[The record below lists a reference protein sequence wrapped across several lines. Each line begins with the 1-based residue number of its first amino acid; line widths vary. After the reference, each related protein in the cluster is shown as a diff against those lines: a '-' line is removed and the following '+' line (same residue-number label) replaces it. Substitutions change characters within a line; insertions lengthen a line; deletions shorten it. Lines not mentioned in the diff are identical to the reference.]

1 MLQFYVSYGWWGVA
15 GVAVNLI
22 IMPLTAMAILQYGSY
37 FRAQTHGKVFDSITT
52 SLVSRFM
59 DY

>member
-15 GVAVNLI
+15 GAAVNLI
-22 IMPLTAMAILQYGSY
+22 IMPLTTMAILQYGSY

-52 SLVSRFM
+52 SLVST
-59 DY
+59 